1 MEEAKEAQKNI
12 DNVEKVIDDPGL
24 CKKIYNSVYQDNA
37 TAVEIEEN
45 DGKDFFL
52 FGFSIVFEAY
62 TYEVGLVIDIFF
74 YVFKIIVN
82 RSFSYYEDTQS
93 VTKCGHRAVSDCRAN
108 HQGCICH
115 SKEALTIPSS
125 R

>member
-45 DGKDFFL
+45 DGKDFFFPL
-52 FGFSIVFEAY
+52 YLKQYI
-62 TYEVGLVIDIFF
+62 YELGLGIDIFF
-74 YVFKIIVN
+74 
-82 RSFSYYEDTQS
+82 
-93 VTKCGHRAVSDCRAN
+93 
-108 HQGCICH
+108 
-115 SKEALTIPSS
+115 
-125 R
+125 